1 MQQARQRVD
10 SRAASSGGL
19 LGALFVAVVS
29 NLEGFLEFMQGLGL
43 GSLAFWRW
51 LDIKDLNCLNGPA
64 YTVEVANCPQA
75 TGLMPERFFW
85 WWRASRVITDRDLLG
100 NAVEVIDEFPFF
112 SFLLGDMHPHVLGL
126 PFVLLVV
133 GLALALLLGSRSQV
147 QVASAKVASGKL
159 QVARS
164 SGVAQHPGAPAEW
177 AGGAGSAGEDPEG
190 GRRVVGP
197 VGSLVA
203 GWVEMFPLGWVGVVL
218 FALCLGGLGFL
229 NTWDFPIYLFLIM
242 LVMGG
247 GWRGNAAA

>member
-1 MQQARQRVD
+1 M
-10 SRAASSGGL
+10 

-29 NLEGFLEFMQGLGL
+29 NLEGFLESMQGLGL

-126 PFVLLVV
+126 PFVLLAV
-133 GLALALLLGSRSQV
+133 GLALALLLRSRPQV
-147 QVASAKVASGKL
+147 KVASASGSGKCKWHEAPEL
-159 QVARS
+159 RS
-164 SGVAQHPGAPAEW
+164 TPERQRSGRKGLVRLAKNRRA
-177 AGGAGSAGEDPEG
+177 AGEWSDK
-190 GRRVVGP
+190 
-197 VGSLVA
+197 
-203 GWVEMFPLGWVGVVL
+203 
-218 FALCLGGLGFL
+218 
-229 NTWDFPIYLFLIM
+229 
-242 LVMGG
+242 
-247 GWRGNAAA
+247 